1 MSLNLDARQRA
12 MLQDMGITVWAPRP
26 VAPAAESVAPS
37 SVATATA
44 VVDAPAHTPA
54 SSALQRPASAAP
66 VTPPPVTTPAPAV
79 KVPASTSA
87 AEAEKPT
94 PSANTQPV
102 YRTPAA
108 MAAPW
113 WMAPVVPAFGEVTQ
127 ADPAMQDDAGWLV
140 VVECEDPLQPLAGE
154 AGILLGNMLRALRL
168 QNHPRVRIAAL
179 TRQAPA
185 ESYSA
190 LQPLAPALQAAM
202 AEHRPARVLLMGLH
216 AARAVLQRSEALGRL
231 RAEVHTLHGTHALV
245 TYDPAYLLRAPHAK
259 PGAWADLCRAHAL
272 QPPQA

>member
-1 MSLNLDARQRA
+1 
-12 MLQDMGITVWAPRP
+12 
-26 VAPAAESVAPS
+26 
-37 SVATATA
+37 
-44 VVDAPAHTPA
+44 
-54 SSALQRPASAAP
+54 
-66 VTPPPVTTPAPAV
+66 
-79 KVPASTSA
+79 
-87 AEAEKPT
+87 
-94 PSANTQPV
+94 
-102 YRTPAA
+102 
-108 MAAPW
+108 
-113 WMAPVVPAFGEVTQ
+113 
-127 ADPAMQDDAGWLV
+127 MQDDAGWLV

-185 ESYSA
+185 ESDSA

-272 QPPQA
+272 QPPA